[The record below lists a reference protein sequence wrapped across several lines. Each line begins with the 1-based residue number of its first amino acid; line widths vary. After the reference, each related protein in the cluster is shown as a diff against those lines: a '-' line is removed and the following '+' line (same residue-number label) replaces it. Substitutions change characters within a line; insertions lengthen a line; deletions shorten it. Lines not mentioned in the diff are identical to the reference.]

1 MFQYVALLSIIALVT
16 ADWSLESLN
25 PFHSSWER
33 GVTPRRDYSHSMSD
47 YERWLSEMDPLPSLS
62 RLSGNL
68 PMDVREGK
76 ESIDIQVDLPGVD
89 KKDISLTIHR
99 NNEIH
104 ITASKHGLSKTEDSS
119 MKRVERYRGQVS
131 RTLVFPEYADL
142 EKLEAHYAD
151 GVLSIRVP
159 KAAHS
164 VDDSPRSI
172 EIK

>member
-1 MFQYVALLSIIALVT
+1 MFKYFALLSLLAVVV

-25 PFHSSWER
+25 PFHSYER
-33 GVTPRRDYSHSMSD
+33 GVTPRRDYSHSMTD
-47 YERWLSEMDPLPSLS
+47 YERWLSEMDPFPSLS

-76 ESIDIQVDLPGVD
+76 DSIDIQMDLPGVD
-89 KKDISLTIHR
+89 KKDILVTIHR
-99 NNEIH
+99 NNELRV
-104 ITASKHGLSKTEDSS
+104 TATKHGLTKTDDSN

-131 RTLVFPEYADL
+131 RTLVFPDYADL
-142 EKLEAHYAD
+142 EKLEAHYVD

-159 KAAHS
+159 KAAHA
-164 VDDSPRSI
+164 VEDNPRSI